1 MTACL
6 RRERRTL
13 YHIFLSLLTLQV
25 LVLLF
30 RLHSDYIHLVH
41 LRPDHDPENM
51 ASFGPLA
58 TPPSSHTPTAAT
70 VYGVKRERGND
81 DDDTGQKPAPRKR
94 VTISRKPCI
103 VCTEDTPKNRFP
115 KLPHKQDD
123 NENTAPMC
131 VSSVLV
137 NISVSKSKLKV
148 TREWPVRNA
157 QSRSK
162 SPTSEN
168 SHQVGLI
175 GSMLYLIDHNV
186 QNN

>member
-1 MTACL
+1 MNPL
-6 RRERRTL
+6 P
-13 YHIFLSLLTLQV
+13 HFLSLLTLQV

-41 LRPDHDPENM
+41 LRPDHDSENM

-70 VYGVKRERGND
+70 VYGVKREREND

-123 NENTAPMC
+123 NEKH
-131 VSSVLV
+131 SSDVCFKCFSEHLRV
-137 NISVSKSKLKV
+137 EVETKGHEGVACPQCSKPLEESDIRKLASSW
-148 TREWPVRNA
+148 TYREYVIPH
-157 QSRSK
+157 RSQC
-162 SPTSEN
+162 TE
-168 SHQVGLI
+168 
-175 GSMLYLIDHNV
+175 
-186 QNN
+186 